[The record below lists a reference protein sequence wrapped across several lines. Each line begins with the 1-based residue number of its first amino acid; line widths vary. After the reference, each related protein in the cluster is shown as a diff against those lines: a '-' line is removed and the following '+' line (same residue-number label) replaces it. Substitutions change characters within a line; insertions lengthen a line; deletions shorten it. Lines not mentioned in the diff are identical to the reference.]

1 MAAEVGQKAPE
12 FNLFDQ
18 DKQERKLSD
27 SKGKNVVLAFFPGA
41 FTGVCTTEMCTFRD
55 RFDSFNSMNAQ
66 VFGISVDAIF
76 SQKAF
81 SDANNLNFPLLSDYK
96 RETVNAY
103 GVALQNFAGM
113 DGYTASERA
122 VFVIDKEGILRYHGA
137 IDSANDRPM
146 PDEPVNYVV
155 NAVQQLVGGETVAPY
170 YMKPYGCTVKYKK

>member
-55 RFDSFNSMNAQ
+55 RFDTCNSMNAQ

-96 RETVNAY
+96 REVVNAY
-103 GVALQNFAGM
+103 GVALPNFAGM

-122 VFVIDKEGILRYHGA
+122 VFVIDKEGVIRFKWVGE
-137 IDSANDRPM
+137 NPGKE
-146 PDEPVNYVV
+146 PDYDE
-155 NAVQQLVGGETVAPY
+155 VQRQVDQLP
-170 YMKPYGCTVKYKK
+170 K